1 MARSAVVEVT
11 IGDDRLLAA
20 LNRRWRRRPGPT
32 DVLAFELGAAAEPR
46 GRRWLWGEVYVS
58 RDRARAQARARRVTL
73 GEELAALVAHGLL
86 HLAGWDHRTAAA
98 RRAMDAA
105 AAVLGKRSRGTG
117 NAGRK

>member
-11 IGDDRLLAA
+11 VGDDRLLAA

-32 DVLAFELGAAAEPR
+32 DVLAVELGAAAEPR

-58 RDRARAQARARRVTL
+58 RERARVQARARRVTL

-105 AAVLGKRSRGTG
+105 ADALAGSSRG
-117 NAGRK
+117 AGYAGKK